1 MSSRFFAVRHDPK
14 TKLREEQRDG
24 ISRSFSTG
32 NGLPTSSSR
41 PVGRLFGVLLLST
54 FAAACAHAP
63 PPRPAPEP
71 RQAHHSKERPVR
83 EQPVLH
89 VAPPPAYGNKV
100 VLAEVTTDDGV
111 L

>member
-1 MSSRFFAVRHDPK
+1 MSSRFFAFRHDPK
-14 TKLREEQRDG
+14 TKLHEEQRDG
-24 ISRSFSTG
+24 IA
-32 NGLPTSSSR
+32 
-41 PVGRLFGVLLLST
+41 RLFPQAARFAVVLLLGSV
-54 FAAACAHAP
+54 AAGCAHAP

-71 RQAHHSKERPVR
+71 RQAHHSKERPAR